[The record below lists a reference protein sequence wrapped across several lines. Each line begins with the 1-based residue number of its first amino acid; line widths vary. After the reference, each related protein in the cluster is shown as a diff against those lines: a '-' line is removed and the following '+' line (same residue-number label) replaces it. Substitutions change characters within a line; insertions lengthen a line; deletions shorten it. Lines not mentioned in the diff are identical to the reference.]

1 MRKHA
6 WPALF
11 LAAALFFP
19 LAAAAQNLQTALV
32 PAEAKWIIHLDVARL
47 AKTRAKDFLFG
58 DSVGGIGN
66 ATRKIER
73 IAKVDFLK
81 DMTGVT
87 ILGLGPREDDT
98 VVAFAGKLDKDY
110 LLALIGLEKSAK
122 EIPYGKH
129 VIYNW
134 DSDMYGVFVSD
145 RLTLAGGNPE
155 TIRLVLDVMEGKRK
169 SAAGAPLLAKLK
181 SAPADAFLTAATE
194 NLSSLAGD
202 RDASTFLKKTGA
214 AFLNVTER
222 GDILKLDLVLN
233 TDSAETAANLARVA
247 DGLIGL
253 QAMRGG
259 RPSEN
264 AFDLLKDL
272 KITPEGSVLRATL
285 ETRAENLT
293 RRLFPMAVL
302 PHLLED

>member
-6 WPALF
+6 WLALI
-11 LAAALFFP
+11 LASALFFP
-19 LAAAAQNLQTALV
+19 RAAAAQNLQTALV

-58 DSVGGIGN
+58 DSTGGIGS

-81 DMTGVT
+81 DLTGVS
-87 ILGLGPREDDT
+87 ILGLGPRGGDT
-98 VVAFAGKLDKDY
+98 VVAFAGKLDKAY
-110 LLALIGLEKSAK
+110 LLTLIGLEKSAK

-134 DSDMYGVFVSD
+134 DGDMSGVFVSD
-145 RLTLAGGNPE
+145 KLTLVGDNPE
-155 TIRLVLDVMEGKRK
+155 TIRLVLDVLEGKRK
-169 SAAGAPLLAKLK
+169 SAADAPLLTKLK

-194 NLSSLAGD
+194 NLSSLAGE
-202 RDASTFLKKTGA
+202 RDASMILKKTGA
-214 AFLNVTER
+214 AFLSIAER
-222 GDILKLDLVLN
+222 GNLLKLDLVLN
-233 TDSAETAANLARVA
+233 TDSPETAANLARVA

-259 RPSEN
+259 RPSGN
-264 AFDLLKDL
+264 AIDLLKDL
-272 KITPEGSVLRATL
+272 KITPEGNILRATL
-285 ETRAENLT
+285 ETQAENLT
-293 RRLFPMAVL
+293 RRLWPMAGL
-302 PHLLED
+302 PHLLEE